1 MSGFK
6 GNNAGTFV
14 KKTNQNNT
22 RRKPDDPIKDGIVS
36 NERIRYPSVRVIDED
51 GEQLGIMPASQ
62 AMWKAKDKGLDLIEI
77 SKDANPPVVKIVD
90 LNKWIY
96 NLKRAKKESDKKARD
111 NAIVIKEIQLRPVT
125 DKHDIEVKQEHAKQ
139 FLLESA
145 KVKILVKFKY
155 QREKHF
161 AQKGF
166 EVIQTFISGLGDCKI
181 EKHPEMNGTTISAI
195 VAPITT
201 KKP

>member
-6 GNNAGTFV
+6 GNTGTFV
-14 KKTNQNNT
+14 KKASQNNV
-22 RRKPDDPIKDGIVS
+22 RRRPEDPIKDAIVS
-36 NERIRYPSVRVIDED
+36 NDRIRYPSVRVIDED

-62 AMWKAKDKGLDLIEI
+62 AIWKAKDKGLDLIEI

-96 NLKRAKKESDKKARD
+96 NLKRAKKESERKARD

-139 FLLESA
+139 FLAESA
-145 KVKILVKFKY
+145 KVKVLVRFKY
-155 QREKHF
+155 KRETHF
-161 AQKGF
+161 SQKGF
-166 EVIQTFISGLGDCKI
+166 EVIRTFIAGLGECKI
-181 EKHPEMNGTTISAI
+181 EKQPEMNGLVISAI
-195 VAPITT
+195 VAPMTT
-201 KKP
+201 KKA